1 MEVCSLQQLSLAN
14 FLSLCKIIR
23 VHKRNSKCNQLSSK
37 TYTFKRVKG
46 PSETARNSW
55 CYYNC
60 FFLIGPYQLW
70 LLITSPSKQSQAVSP
85 HRAKVCGKLRSFLL
99 SLGMRTK
106 KKKGV
111 LFSNS
116 PVRGATELGC
126 TTRQQSTGKFRSKQ
140 GRMPGKYAV
149 TPFATELRGKKGKEA
164 ERTCWTTFLL
174 TPGGRKKQNLP
185 VLRSWKK
192 CPRNTAAFL

>member
-1 MEVCSLQQLSLAN
+1 VTPHNFKQTKSGSQSPQSQSLW
-14 FLSLCKIIR
+14 
-23 VHKRNSKCNQLSSK
+23 
-37 TYTFKRVKG
+37 
-46 PSETARNSW
+46 ETAE
-55 CYYNC
+55 
-60 FFLIGPYQLW
+60 LP
-70 LLITSPSKQSQAVSP
+70 P
-85 HRAKVCGKLRSFLL
+85 L
-99 SLGMRTK
+99 SGDEDK

-174 TPGGRKKQNLP
+174 TPGGRKKQNLLYWGADKS
-185 VLRSWKK
+185 VLDILEHFYRQRISIYRHNYQLTKK
-192 CPRNTAAFL
+192 QCSICTILMYIYMSIWPFTNTRKASVSDILRI

>member
-1 MEVCSLQQLSLAN
+1 MKQQG
-14 FLSLCKIIR
+14 I
-23 VHKRNSKCNQLSSK
+23 
-37 TYTFKRVKG
+37 
-46 PSETARNSW
+46 NSW

-70 LLITSPSKQSQAVSP
+70 LLITSPRQQSQAVSP

-99 SLGMRTK
+99 SLGRRKK

-116 PVRGATELGC
+116 PVRGATELGLHNH
-126 TTRQQSTGKFRSKQ
+126 TTENRKIQIKARAHAREICNKTLCQRITG
-140 GRMPGKYAV
+140 
-149 TPFATELRGKKGKEA
+149 EKKSNEA

-174 TPGGRKKQNLP
+174 TQGGRKKQNLP
-185 VLRSWKK
+185 VLRSLKK
-192 CPRNTAAFL
+192 CPRYTGAFL